1 MTAWILPD
9 QISDLL
15 PPEAA
20 VFERLRRRLIDLY
33 SGYGYQLFMPPL
45 VEYAESLRVTGAH
58 DLERRSFKLTDAAS
72 GRLLGLRADI
82 TPQAARVDAHLLGE
96 SGLSRLCYAGPVVH
110 AEAASLLAH
119 REPFQVGCELF
130 GHAGLEADL
139 EIQELALASL
149 DAAGLASVHL
159 DLTDRSIFLALR
171 AQDSGL
177 ARHEDRVLD
186 ALRWKDRTALRSLS
200 AGLAPETLRLC
211 EALMTLYGPA
221 TGAGGVIERARA
233 ALPQTDAIAAAIDRL
248 EAVAQ
253 SALFVRHP
261 SCQLTIDLADL
272 AGWRYHNGIMFSI
285 HCPGVPDAV
294 VRGGRYDGVGEAFG
308 RARPATGF
316 SLELRSLAAL
326 AVQSGQAQANPA
338 PVAAPW
344 QDDASLQEAITALR
358 QQGRVVVQLPSAG
371 LETWSGPCLKRV
383 SGQWALVDI

>member
-149 DAAGLASVHL
+149 DAAGLASVQP
-159 DLTDRSIFLALR
+159 RPC
-171 AQDSGL
+171 DS
-177 ARHEDRVLD
+177 
-186 ALRWKDRTALRSLS
+186 
-200 AGLAPETLRLC
+200 
-211 EALMTLYGPA
+211 
-221 TGAGGVIERARA
+221 
-233 ALPQTDAIAAAIDRL
+233 
-248 EAVAQ
+248 
-253 SALFVRHP
+253 
-261 SCQLTIDLADL
+261 
-272 AGWRYHNGIMFSI
+272 
-285 HCPGVPDAV
+285 
-294 VRGGRYDGVGEAFG
+294 
-308 RARPATGF
+308 ARP
-316 SLELRSLAAL
+316 S
-326 AVQSGQAQANPA
+326 
-338 PVAAPW
+338 
-344 QDDASLQEAITALR
+344 
-358 QQGRVVVQLPSAG
+358 
-371 LETWSGPCLKRV
+371 
-383 SGQWALVDI
+383 

>member
-33 SGYGYQLFMPPL
+33 SGYGYQFFMPPL
-45 VEYAESLRVTGAH
+45 VEYAEALRVTGAH

-171 AQDSGL
+171 AQDPGL

-186 ALRWKDRTALRSLS
+186 ALRWKDRTALRGLS

-248 EAVAQ
+248 EAVAK

-261 SCQLTIDLADL
+261 SCHLTIDLADL

-326 AVQSGQAQANPA
+326 AVQSGQVQADRP

-344 QDDASLQEAITALR
+344 QDDASLQEAIAALR
-358 QQGRVVVQLPSAG
+358 AQGRVVVQLPSTG
-371 LETWSGPCLKRV
+371 LETWSGPCLKKV

>member
-171 AQDSGL
+171 AQDPGL

-186 ALRWKDRTALRSLS
+186 ALRWKDRTALRGLS

-221 TGAGGVIERARA
+221 TGAGGVIERART

-272 AGWRYHNGIMFSI
+272 ARWRYHNGIMFSI

-326 AVQSGQAQANPA
+326 AVQSGQVQADRVS
-338 PVAAPW
+338 VAAPW
-344 QDDASLQEAITALR
+344 QDDPSLQEAIAALR
-358 QQGRVVVQLPSAG
+358 AKGRVVVQLPSAG
-371 LETWSGPCLKRV
+371 LETWSGPCLRQV
-383 SGQWALVDI
+383 SGQWALMDI